1 MHVREMSNESTDTE
15 LIDWEKLQHQAV
27 TGDPVWRLLCY
38 RESMFLLEQVREDM
52 KAFEH
57 SSVHAPSMGQLL
69 RATGSISANI
79 AEGYGRPTT
88 ADRVR
93 FLSYALGSAR
103 ESISWYQALRPSIEH
118 VATDS
123 RLTRIARIRRLL
135 IGLLSRLRTKTGRKF
150 DSW

>member
-15 LIDWEKLQHQAV
+15 LIEWEKLQHQAV

>member
-1 MHVREMSNESTDTE
+1 MSNESTDPE
-15 LIDWEKLQHQAV
+15 LIEWEARQHEAV

-38 RESMFLLEQVREDM
+38 REALFLLEQVRDDVS
-52 KAFEH
+52 AIAH

-79 AEGYGRPTT
+79 GEGYGRPTT

-93 FLSYALGSAR
+93 YFTYALGSTR
-103 ESISWYQALRPSIEH
+103 ESISWYEALRPSIGRA
-118 VATDS
+118 ATDA
-123 RLTRIARIRRLL
+123 RLNRLARIRRLL

>member
-1 MHVREMSNESTDTE
+1 MANESTDAE
-15 LIDWEKLQHQAV
+15 LLQWEKRQHAAI

-38 RESMFLLEQVREDM
+38 REAMFLLEQVREDV
-52 KAFEH
+52 KLFDH
-57 SSVHAPSMGQLL
+57 SRVHAPSIGQLL

-88 ADRVR
+88 DDRVR
-93 FLSYALGSAR
+93 YLSYALGSAR
-103 ESISWYQALRPSIEH
+103 ESISWYQALRPAIEH
-118 VATDS
+118 LQTDS
-123 RLTRIARIRRLL
+123 RLMRLARIRRLL

>member
-1 MHVREMSNESTDTE
+1 MSNESTDTE
-15 LIDWEKLQHQAV
+15 LIEWEKLQHQAV

-57 SSVHAPSMGQLL
+57 SSVHAPSMGQRL

>member
-1 MHVREMSNESTDTE
+1 MSNESTDTE
-15 LIDWEKLQHQAV
+15 LIEWEKLQHQAV

>member
-1 MHVREMSNESTDTE
+1 
-15 LIDWEKLQHQAV
+15 
-27 TGDPVWRLLCY
+27 
-38 RESMFLLEQVREDM
+38 MFLLEQVREDM

-79 AEGYGRPTT
+79 AEGYGRPTP

-135 IGLLSRLRTKTGRKF
+135 IGLLSRLRTKTGRE
-150 DSW
+150 

>member
-1 MHVREMSNESTDTE
+1 MSIESTDTE

-135 IGLLSRLRTKTGRKF
+135 IGLLSRLRTKTGREF